1 MLICAATAT
10 SQITAFEDTDRRL
23 GVRSARPF
31 RRLTCHVMVPSAGAL
46 LTGVLVSAG
55 AVAGLV
61 LGCSG

>member
-1 MLICAATAT
+1 
-10 SQITAFEDTDRRL
+10 
-23 GVRSARPF
+23 
-31 RRLTCHVMVPSAGAL
+31 MVPSAGAL